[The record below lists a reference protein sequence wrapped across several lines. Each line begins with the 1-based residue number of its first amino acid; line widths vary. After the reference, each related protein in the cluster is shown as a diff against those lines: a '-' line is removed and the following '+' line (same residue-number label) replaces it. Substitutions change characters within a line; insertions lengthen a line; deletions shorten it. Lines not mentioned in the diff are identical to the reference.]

1 MQDTI
6 KVLPAKG
13 QMGFIFIFKVDFQ
26 ANYFMMI
33 EIEYTSAHFS
43 EQLRKVIGSYQEID
57 QKMLS
62 NPHYEIDFARKTVLR
77 RFNKKYKFEAQLP
90 FEVKKSITLKNVSI
104 HQSLNRVE
112 SILTSDQ
119 DEEPVGQQDIPGQ
132 GSIPLSGP
140 QGSESN

>member
-1 MQDTI
+1 MQDII

-57 QKMLS
+57 
-62 NPHYEIDFARKTVLR
+62 
-77 RFNKKYKFEAQLP
+77 
-90 FEVKKSITLKNVSI
+90 
-104 HQSLNRVE
+104 
-112 SILTSDQ
+112 
-119 DEEPVGQQDIPGQ
+119 
-132 GSIPLSGP
+132 
-140 QGSESN
+140 